1 MARNEKS
8 VTRHTWR
15 WPSVTLALMTVM
27 AAAVI
32 ASEGRGYYLLPTLS
46 RRADHLHSLLRPSGT
61 LGHPLGAI
69 GLLLIGSNLAY
80 LVRRR
85 FAAKAGLGSMRAWL
99 RWHVV
104 SGVAGPVMVL
114 LHSAFT
120 LRSAPAT
127 VASGALLVVVLSGLV
142 GRYLYGLVPRARDGS
157 ARDLQDLAAE
167 VDRAAME
174 LRTLGPAGTS
184 AAEVLDAATT
194 HSGSAVARVGG
205 LRDDLRALAAAFGLR
220 RRVRHAL
227 ATVDRSLA
235 AEPTERS
242 RAARST
248 AHRLADNVVRI
259 EALGLLQR
267 AASAWRTLHRDLAL
281 LMLVATSLHVA
292 VAVYLGYGFF
302 Q

>member
-15 WPSVTLALMTVM
+15 WPSVTMALITVM
-27 AAAVI
+27 ATAVI
-32 ASEGRGYYLLPTLS
+32 ASEGRGYYLLPALS
-46 RRADHLHSLLRPSGT
+46 RRADHLHALLRPSGT

-235 AEPTERS
+235 AEPAERS
-242 RAARST
+242 LAARST

>member
-1 MARNEKS
+1 MGRNEKPS
-8 VTRHTWR
+8 IQGTWR
-15 WPSVTLALMTVM
+15 WPSVLLALVSVM
-27 AAAVI
+27 AGGVI
-32 ASEGRGYYLLPTLS
+32 AAQGRGYYALPTLA
-46 RRADHLHSLLRPSGT
+46 RRADPLHALLRPSGA

-85 FAAKAGLGSMRAWL
+85 FAARSGLGSMRAWL

-104 SGVAGPVMVL
+104 SGVTGPAMVL

-127 VASGALLVVVLSGLV
+127 VASAALLVVVLSGLV

-174 LRTLGPAGTS
+174 LRTLGPAGAA
-184 AAEVLDAATT
+184 AAEVLEAATT
-194 HSGSAVARVGG
+194 ESVSAVARVGG

-220 RRVRHAL
+220 RRVRDAL
-227 ATVDRSLA
+227 ASIDRSLA
-235 AEPTERS
+235 AEPAGRS
-242 RAARST
+242 RAARAI
-248 AHRLADNVVRI
+248 AHRFADNAVRI

-302 Q
+302 P